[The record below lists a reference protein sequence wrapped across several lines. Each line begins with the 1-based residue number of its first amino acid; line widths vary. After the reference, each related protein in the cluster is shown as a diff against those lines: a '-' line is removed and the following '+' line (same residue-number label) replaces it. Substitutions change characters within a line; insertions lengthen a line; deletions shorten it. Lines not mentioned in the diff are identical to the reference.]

1 MNNLSCWALI
11 FVPTRTRKNSTYS
24 LPKEGD
30 FKVHTMPLIHFIRW
44 RTAESLLTIQNLRP
58 AVQFTLQMGPWIWKS
73 TSTDEHE
80 QHHKKTW
87 IHPYIQRNNTK
98 MTIITKAHVSI
109 ETEDRVRASIRS
121 RAKISRTKS
130 EHVKCTPTENQ
141 L

>member
-1 MNNLSCWALI
+1 LEEYSKIGLI
-11 FVPTRTRKNSTYS
+11 AHV
-24 LPKEGD
+24 
-30 FKVHTMPLIHFIRW
+30 
-44 RTAESLLTIQNLRP
+44 
-58 AVQFTLQMGPWIWKS
+58 
-73 TSTDEHE
+73 
-80 QHHKKTW
+80 HKKTW